1 MSTFRNGLLLAT
13 LFLSA
18 CSMPILQD
26 LNTEKAEQKPVK
38 NISVAES
45 ATVQTATPQTD
56 TLDTTSN
63 TKNDLTQPS
72 DTDFTKSVTDT
83 AHNQALLMQF
93 NAQKQLANQAFIE
106 LKHRTGTTA
115 DVPSFSAVETLSANA
130 LNTAIDQ
137 LTSYTNNT
145 NQTLAALNKQASERQ
160 NLIMNGDLIQVF
172 LSKATVSHG
181 TTKFEAQPLVGQWLR
196 GESRVIR
203 LKDNILF
210 ENPLSEDMTITFS
223 EKYQLVVN
231 GEIIS
236 TVNPNR
242 EKNSA
247 SFDVSTPNNQGR
259 IIGKIEYRIVANN

>member
-26 LNTEKAEQKPVK
+26 LNTEKVEQHPTRNTSADDSAKVHADALNTTAE
-38 NISVAES
+38 
-45 ATVQTATPQTD
+45 
-56 TLDTTSN
+56 
-63 TKNDLTQPS
+63 TKSTIPS
-72 DTDFTKSVTDT
+72 DANVTRKVSDM
-83 AHNQALLMQF
+83 AHDQTLLAQF
-93 NAQKQLANQAFIE
+93 NTQKQLANQAFIE
-106 LKHRTGTTA
+106 LKHRTGSA
-115 DVPSFSAVETLSANA
+115 EKVPSFPPAETLAENT
-130 LNTAIDQ
+130 LNNAIDQ
-137 LTSYTNNT
+137 LTKYTNNT

-160 NLIMNGDLIQVF
+160 NIIMNGDLIQVF

-210 ENPLSEDMTITFS
+210 ENPLSENMTITFS

-259 IIGKIEYRIVANN
+259 IVGKIEYRIVANN

>member
-1 MSTFRNGLLLAT
+1 MSTLRNGLLLAT

-26 LNTEKAEQKPVK
+26 LNTNKVEQKSTQ
-38 NISVAES
+38 NTSVDESTKVNTDSLNTTAETKS
-45 ATVQTATPQTD
+45 ATTV
-56 TLDTTSN
+56 
-63 TKNDLTQPS
+63 PS
-72 DTDFTKSVTDT
+72 DANGTRKVSDIIHDETLSS
-83 AHNQALLMQF
+83 QF
-93 NAQKQLANQAFIE
+93 NTQKQLANQAFIE
-106 LKHRTGTTA
+106 LKHRTGSA
-115 DVPSFSAVETLSANA
+115 EKVPSFPSVETLTGNA
-130 LNTAIDQ
+130 LNNAIDQ
-137 LTSYTNNT
+137 LTRYINNT
-145 NQTLAALNKQASERQ
+145 NQTLGALDKQLSERQ
-160 NLIMNGDLIQVF
+160 NIIMNGDLIQVF

-210 ENPLSEDMTITFS
+210 ENPLSENMTITFS

-231 GEIIS
+231 GEVIS
-236 TVNPNR
+236 MVNPNR

-259 IIGKIEYRIVANN
+259 ITGKIEYRIVSNN

>member
-1 MSTFRNGLLLAT
+1 MSTFRNGLLLAA

-18 CSMPILQD
+18 CSMPISQD
-26 LNTEKAEQKPVK
+26 LSTEKAEQHPTQNTPVDDSSK
-38 NISVAES
+38 VHA
-45 ATVQTATPQTD
+45 D
-56 TLDTTSN
+56 TLNTT
-63 TKNDLTQPS
+63 TEAKITIPS
-72 DTDFTKSVTDT
+72 DANVTRKVSDIVHDQT
-83 AHNQALLMQF
+83 LLAQF
-93 NAQKQLANQAFIE
+93 NTQKQLANQAFIE
-106 LKHRTGTTA
+106 LKHRTGSA
-115 DVPSFSAVETLSANA
+115 EKVPSFPPVETLTGDTLINS
-130 LNTAIDQ
+130 IDQ
-137 LTSYTNNT
+137 LTRYTNNT
-145 NQTLAALNKQASERQ
+145 NQTLAALDKQASERQ
-160 NLIMNGDLIQVF
+160 NIIMNGDLIQVF

-181 TTKFEAQPLVGQWLR
+181 TTKFDAQPLVGQWLR

-203 LKDNILF
+203 LKENILF

-259 IIGKIEYRIVANN
+259 IVGKIEYRIVANN

>member
-26 LNTEKAEQKPVK
+26 LNTEKVEQHPTRNTSVDDSAKAHEDALNTSAE
-38 NISVAES
+38 
-45 ATVQTATPQTD
+45 
-56 TLDTTSN
+56 
-63 TKNDLTQPS
+63 TKSTIPS
-72 DTDFTKSVTDT
+72 DANVTRKVSDM
-83 AHNQALLMQF
+83 AHDQTLLAQF
-93 NAQKQLANQAFIE
+93 NTQKQLANQAFIE
-106 LKHRTGTTA
+106 LKHRTGSA
-115 DVPSFSAVETLSANA
+115 EKVPSFPPAETLAE
-130 LNTAIDQ
+130 NTLSNAIDQ
-137 LTSYTNNT
+137 LTKYTNST

-160 NLIMNGDLIQVF
+160 NIIMNGDLIQVF

-259 IIGKIEYRIVANN
+259 IVGKIEYRIVANN